1 MPLSKEKIAE
11 ILSRGVT
18 EIAVRK
24 DLEKKL
30 LSGQKLRVKHGV
42 DPTTDT
48 LHLGY
53 SAVYLKLR
61 DFQELGHTVMFLLG
75 TFTARFGDP
84 TDRGEQRT
92 MRTKEQVEQAAK
104 TYIDQIRH
112 ILDFDRIEIRTNS
125 EWYDD
130 MSAEELLRLMSRFT
144 VSRMLERDMFAERI
158 KAKKE
163 IGLHEPVYPV
173 LQGYDS
179 VMLKSDL
186 TVVGSDQLFNE
197 LQARKLQQDAGQT
210 PQDIVA
216 MELLLGTDGKRKM
229 SQSLKNDIPMLGDPN
244 DQYGKLMSIPD
255 ALLGQY
261 LTMLTRIPTADVR
274 DMLSQMK
281 RGKVNPRDVKMRLA
295 REVVSIHHGTEA
307 AGRAEGEFVRIFQKR
322 ERPSSAET
330 VRIKTKTIP
339 LVEALIVAKLASSK
353 TDARRLIAQG
363 GVRVDGTV
371 VTDEKKVFTL
381 SKKGSLLQ
389 KGKHQFVKFT
399 LER

>member
-1 MPLSKEKIAE
+1 MTKKETIAD

-18 EIAVRK
+18 DVLVRK

-30 LSGQKLRVKHGV
+30 MAGEKLRVKHGV

-61 DFQELGHTVMFLLG
+61 DLQALGHTVVFLIG
-75 TFTARFGDP
+75 GFTARFGDP
-84 TDRGEQRT
+84 TDKLEGRT
-92 MRTKEQVEQAAK
+92 MREKKEVDAIAK
-104 TYIDQIRH
+104 NYVDQIRH
-112 ILDFDRIEIRTNS
+112 ILDFDRIEIRANS
-125 EWYDD
+125 EWYDG

-197 LQARKLQQDAGQT
+197 LQGRKLQNDFDQA

-216 MELLLGTDGKRKM
+216 MELLIGTDGKRKM
-229 SQSLKNDIPMLGDPN
+229 SQSLKNDIPMLGDPA

-255 ALLGQY
+255 VLLEQY
-261 LTMLTRIPTADVR
+261 LTLLTRIPMPEVR
-274 DMLSQMK
+274 TMLSDVK
-281 RGKVNPRDVKMRLA
+281 REKTNPRDVKMRLA
-295 REVVSIHHGTEA
+295 REVVTIHHGPTAAREA
-307 AGRAEGEFVRIFQKR
+307 EDGFVRVFQKR
-322 ERPSSAET
+322 ERPLDAATHT
-330 VRIKTKTIP
+330 VRAARLTV
-339 LVEALIVAKLASSK
+339 VEALLSAKFAASK
-353 TDARRLIAQG
+353 GDARRLVLQG
-363 GVRVDGTV
+363 GVKVDGV
-371 VTDEKKVFTL
+371 VITDPAEMLTL
-381 SKKGSLLQ
+381 TKTGLLLQ
-389 KGKHQFVKFT
+389 KGKHQFVRIIRKT
-399 LER
+399 

>member
-1 MPLSKEKIAE
+1 MNKKENIADV
-11 ILSRGVT
+11 LTRGVT
-18 EIAVRK
+18 NIIVRK

-30 LSGQKLRVKHGV
+30 ASGQKLRVKHGV

-61 DFQELGHTVMFLLG
+61 DLQELGHTVVFLIG

-84 TDRGEQRT
+84 TDKIEQRT
-92 MRTKEQVEQAAK
+92 MRDKIQVETAAK
-104 TYIDQIRH
+104 SYVDQIRH

-125 EWYDD
+125 EWYDQ
-130 MSAEELLRLMSRFT
+130 MNAEDLLRLMSRFT
-144 VSRMLERDMFAERI
+144 VSRMLERDMFAKRI

-197 LQARKLQQDAGQT
+197 LQARKLQSDAEQT
-210 PQDIVA
+210 PQDIIA

-229 SQSLKNDIPMLGDPN
+229 SQSLKNDIPMLGDPS

-255 ALLGQY
+255 ALLLQY
-261 LTMLTRIPTADVR
+261 LTLLTRIPMIEVRSMLAD
-274 DMLSQMK
+274 MK
-281 RGKVNPRDVKMRLA
+281 RGNVNPRDVKMRLA
-295 REVVSIHHGTEA
+295 REVVSIHHGSEA
-307 AGRAEGEFVRIFQKR
+307 AGRAEAQFIRIFQKKD
-322 ERPSSAET
+322 RPIDAPIHRIGRKTVGIIEVLIET
-330 VRIKTKTIP
+330 
-339 LVEALIVAKLASSK
+339 KLASSRS
-353 TDARRLIAQG
+353 DATRLMTQG
-363 GVRVDGTV
+363 GIRVDGKTIR
-371 VTDEKKVFTL
+371 DGKTL
-381 SKKGSLLQ
+381 LTLLKDGVLLE
-389 KGKHQFVKFT
+389 KGKRHFIR
-399 LER
+399 LLP

>member
-1 MPLSKEKIAE
+1 MTRKEKITE

-30 LSGQKLRVKHGV
+30 ASGQKLRVKHGV

-53 SAVYLKLR
+53 SAVYLKFR
-61 DFQELGHTVMFLLG
+61 DLQELGHTVVFLMG

-84 TDRGEQRT
+84 TDKGEQRT
-92 MRTKEQVEQAAK
+92 MRTKEQVETAAK
-104 TYIDQIRH
+104 TYVDQIRH
-112 ILDFDRIEIRTNS
+112 ILDFDRIEIRSNS
-125 EWYDD
+125 EWYDP

-144 VSRMLERDMFAERI
+144 VSRMLERDMFAKRI

-197 LQARKLQQDAGQT
+197 LQARKLQEDAEQT
-210 PQDIVA
+210 PQDIIA

-229 SQSLKNDIPMLGDPN
+229 SQSLGNDIPMLGDPN

-255 ALLGQY
+255 ALLEKY
-261 LTMLTRIPTADVR
+261 LTLLTRIPMAEIRAMLAD
-274 DMLSQMK
+274 MK
-281 RGKVNPRDVKMRLA
+281 RGKANPRDVKMRLA
-295 REVVSIHHGTEA
+295 REVVAIHHGSEA
-307 AGRAEGEFVRIFQKR
+307 AGKAEAQFVQVFQKR
-322 ERPSSAET
+322 LQPVNAPAHH
-330 VRIKTKTIP
+330 VRSKTISVLDA
-339 LVEALIVAKLASSK
+339 LVATKLASSRS
-353 TDARRLIAQG
+353 DAHRLIAHG
-363 GVRVDGTV
+363 GVRIDGKP
-371 VTDEKKVFTL
+371 VTDAKATITL
-381 SKKGSLLQ
+381 GKNGALLQ
-389 KGKHQFVKFT
+389 KGKHQFV
-399 LER
+399 LLLPSA

>member
-1 MPLSKEKIAE
+1 MPSKEKITD
-11 ILSRGVT
+11 ILTRGVSDVV
-18 EIAVRK
+18 VRK

-30 LSGQKLRVKHGV
+30 LSGKKLRVKHGV

-61 DFQELGHTVMFLLG
+61 DLQELGHTVVFLIG

-84 TDRGEQRT
+84 TDKAEQRI
-92 MRTKEQVEQAAK
+92 MRDKAQVEAAAK
-104 TYIDQIRH
+104 TYVDQIRH

-130 MSAEELLRLMSRFT
+130 MSAEELLRLMSHFT
-144 VSRMLERDMFAERI
+144 VSRMLERDMFAQRI

-179 VMLKSDL
+179 VKLASDL
-186 TVVGSDQLFNE
+186 TVVGTDQLFNE
-197 LQARKLQQDAGQT
+197 LQGRKLQNEFGQN
-210 PQDIVA
+210 PQDVLA

-229 SQSLKNDIPMLGDPN
+229 SQSLGNDIPMLGDPN
-244 DQYGKLMSIPD
+244 DQYGKIMSIPD

-295 REVVSIHHGTEA
+295 REVVTIHHGSEA
-307 AGRAEGEFVRIFQKR
+307 AGKAETEFVKVFQKH
-322 ERPSSAET
+322 EKPQKMQT
-330 VRIKTKTIP
+330 VRTNADTITI
-339 LVEALIVAKLASSK
+339 VEALIASKLASSK
-353 TDARRLIAQG
+353 TDARRLITHG
-363 GVRVDGTV
+363 GVRVDGKPI
-371 VTDEKKVFTL
+371 TDAKATITIGKN
-381 SKKGSLLQ
+381 GALLQ
-389 KGKHQFVKFT
+389 KGKHGFAK
-399 LER
+399 LIIH